1 MAAQAELGLRT
12 VRCRPP
18 YEEVRL
24 LRRLGHR
31 LRQPPMGRSTSGIVD
46 GQAHRVRPQLSRVL
60 PNLEHASPRHR
71 PTPRGRRASVS
82 AWR

>member
-1 MAAQAELGLRT
+1 MEAQAELGLRT

-46 GQAHRVRPQLSRVL
+46 GQAHRVRP
-60 PNLEHASPRHR
+60 
-71 PTPRGRRASVS
+71 
-82 AWR
+82 